1 MSSVGFIGGGR
12 VTRILAAGW
21 RRADALP
28 AQVMVHDPDPHA
40 IEALRAEVPNIEA
53 VATTVVAAADCVF
66 LALHPPA
73 LPHALAEIKPL
84 LRRDA
89 ILVSLA
95 PKVPIAVLEQLAG
108 TRRVARM
115 IPSAP
120 STIGQGFNPVA
131 FGAGVDERGRTV
143 LTGLFAAWGRAPEVP
158 EQTLEAYAI
167 LTGMGPTYFWFQ
179 WQALREVGTQLG
191 LAAPETD
198 AALRA
203 MVEGALST
211 LLDAGMSPAAVMDLI
226 PVKPLAQLESDVAG
240 AYHTLLP
247 ALYSKIRPVEA
258 TVG

>member
-1 MSSVGFIGGGR
+1 
-12 VTRILAAGW
+12 
-21 RRADALP
+21 
-28 AQVMVHDPDPHA
+28 
-40 IEALRAEVPNIEA
+40 
-53 VATTVVAAADCVF
+53 
-66 LALHPPA
+66 
-73 LPHALAEIKPL
+73 
-84 LRRDA
+84 
-89 ILVSLA
+89 
-95 PKVPIAVLEQLAG
+95 
-108 TRRVARM
+108 M

>member
-28 AQVMVHDPDPHA
+28 AQFLVHDPDPHA
-40 IEALRAEVPNIEA
+40 IEALRAEVPNIEL
-53 VATTVVAAADCVF
+53 VAADVVAAADYVF
-66 LALHPPA
+66 LALHPPV
-73 LPHALAEIKPL
+73 LPGALAEIKPL

-95 PKVPIAVLEQLAG
+95 PKIPIAMLEHMAG

-115 IPSAP
+115 IPNAP
-120 STIGQGFNPVA
+120 SIVGQGFNPVT
-131 FGAGVDERGRTV
+131 FGAGLDERGRTM
-143 LTGLFAAWGRAPEVP
+143 LTGLFAAWGRAPEVA

-179 WQALREVGTQLG
+179 WQALREVATQLG
-191 LAAPETD
+191 LAAPDIDT
-198 AALRA
+198 ALRA

-211 LLDAGMSPAAVMDLI
+211 LLDAGISPAAVMDLI
-226 PVKPLAQLESDVAG
+226 PVKPLAQLESDVTA

-247 ALYSKIRPVEA
+247 ALHSKIRPVEA